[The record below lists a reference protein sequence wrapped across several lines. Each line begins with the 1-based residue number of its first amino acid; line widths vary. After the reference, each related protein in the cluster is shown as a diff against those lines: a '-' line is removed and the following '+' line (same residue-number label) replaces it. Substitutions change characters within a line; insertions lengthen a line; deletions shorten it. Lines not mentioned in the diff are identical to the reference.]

1 MADPVMRQD
10 AHRRLA
16 VVGIAQKRD
25 RQKRRVVQATNEYQ
39 FGFIESRRRALNQ
52 IFIWRDGFADK
63 RIVGELGRFHV
74 TRIGWMLDRN
84 SRFILLSSDLSQR
97 VVCTEGIEQ
106 HHRNAYG
113 DSAEKRSR
121 SVGRCVQ

>member
-1 MADPVMRQD
+1 MGV
-10 AHRRLA
+10 
-16 VVGIAQKRD
+16 AQKCD

-39 FGFIESRRRALNQ
+39 FGFIESPSRVLNQ
-52 IFIWRDGFADK
+52 IFIRRDGFADK
-63 RIVGELGRFHV
+63 RVVGELGGFNV

-84 SRFILLSSDLSQR
+84 SRCILLSSDLSQR
-97 VVCTEGIEQ
+97 VVCTKGIDK